1 MADEATLAAGTI
13 VKFDTDLVT
22 PTFAKFIK
30 GVMSIGAVGD
40 MSEAKEVTVLADTNK
55 KYGAGMKDA
64 PDKTIKGQHYAL
76 DADQQAFLQA
86 AKDNATIMVK
96 IEYPAPVGASSGV
109 IAEMEFKLLGF
120 ELDDVTGEDWMMFTV
135 NAKQNSITWTDAVAT
150 V

>member
-1 MADEATLAAGTI
+1 MADEATLAAGTL

-30 GVMSIGAVGD
+30 GVISLGAVGD
-40 MSEAKEVTVLADTNK
+40 MAEAKERTVLADTSK

-64 PDKTIKGQHYAL
+64 PDKSIKGQLYAL

-86 AKDNATIMVK
+86 AKDNVTIMVK
-96 IEYPAPVGASSGV
+96 VEYPAPVGASTGV
-109 IAEMEFKLLGF
+109 IAEMEFKLLGY

-135 NAKQNSITWTDAVAT
+135 NAKQNSIVWTDAVAA